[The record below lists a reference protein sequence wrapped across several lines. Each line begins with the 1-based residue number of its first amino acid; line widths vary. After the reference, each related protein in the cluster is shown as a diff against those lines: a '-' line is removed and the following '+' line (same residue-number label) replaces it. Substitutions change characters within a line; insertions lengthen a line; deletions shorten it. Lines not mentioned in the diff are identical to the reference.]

1 MTVSQGKDVAQISDF
16 LDYRLPVVDK
26 FMNDLY
32 DVEK

>member
-16 LDYRLPVVDK
+16 LDFRISFVDK